1 MSRRMR
7 RTKIKGS
14 RSREPPKSSSSS
26 KKEAENVLSAV
37 EANYEVAKISTND
50 DIGLEGGEKHVR

>member
-1 MSRRMR
+1 MR